1 MRRLRLLLIATL
13 SVTPAALAHDADVLY
28 ARLETTPNGLTEII
42 TLTSATLL
50 QLAPVDAD
58 GDSMLTQQDLDR
70 RADAIVAGVW
80 NDLPLTAGGA
90 ACTRSNERALL
101 EDGFISLSADWVC
114 GEGDLR
120 QDFKILRI
128 LPTNYRV
135 VLGSQLEG
143 ERGRRFAQGV
153 FTALEVPR
161 PKPASVVD
169 GQRLASGFVVGLRDT
184 GVTEALALCFLAFL
198 SAGTIKRGAARLA
211 LLIAGAAVVLAS
223 FTPPSLIVPVLL
235 ALGAL
240 GIAFVKAP
248 FVAEAA
254 CLIAGV
260 GLGLRSTLILRQEA
274 LGWLLG
280 TAVVMIVCAA
290 IGLPLGRIIGRRP
303 RAWSSTRLLL
313 VLLVLFSVGLRLGA

>member
-1 MRRLRLLLIATL
+1 MRRLRLFLIATL

-28 ARLETTPNGLTEII
+28 ARLETTPTGLTEIV
-42 TLTSATLL
+42 TLTNATLL

-58 GDSMLTQQDLDR
+58 GDSMLTQKDLDT
-70 RADAIVAGVW
+70 RADAIIAGVW
-80 NDLPLTAGGA
+80 NDLPLTAGGV

-161 PKPASVVD
+161 PKPPSVID
-169 GQRLASGFVVGLRDT
+169 RERIGSGVVVGLRDT
-184 GVTEALALCFLAFL
+184 GVVEALALCFLAFL
-198 SAGTIKRGAARLA
+198 SAGTLKRGASRLG
-211 LLIAGAAVVLAS
+211 LFMAGAAVVLAS
-223 FTPPSLIVPVLL
+223 FTGPPVVVPVLL
-235 ALGAL
+235 ALGAV
-240 GIAFVKAP
+240 GIAFVKTP
-248 FVAEAA
+248 FVAEVA
-254 CLIAGV
+254 CLLAGL
-260 GLGLRSTLILRQEA
+260 GLGLRSTLLVRQEA
-274 LGWLLG
+274 IGWLLG
-280 TAVVMIVCAA
+280 SAIVMIVCAA
-290 IGLPLGRIIGRRP
+290 LGLPLGRIMLRRP
-303 RAWSSTRLLL
+303 RAWASTRLVL

>member
-1 MRRLRLLLIATL
+1 MRRLRLLLLATL
-13 SVTPAALAHDADVLY
+13 SVTSAALAHDADVLY
-28 ARLETTPNGLTEII
+28 ARLETTPAGLTEII
-42 TLTSATLL
+42 TLTNATLL

-58 GDSMLTQQDLDR
+58 GDSLLTQKDLDA

-90 ACTRSNERALL
+90 PCTRSNERALL
-101 EDGFISLSADWVC
+101 EDGFISLTADWAC

-161 PKPASVVD
+161 PRPPSFID
-169 GQRLASGFVVGLRDT
+169 GQRLGLGFVVGLRDT
-184 GVTEALALCFLAFL
+184 GVVEALALCFLAFL
-198 SAGTIKRGAARLA
+198 SAGTIRRGALRLG
-211 LLIAGAAVVLAS
+211 LLIGGAAIVLAS
-223 FTPPSLIVPVLL
+223 FTPPAVVVPVLL
-235 ALGAL
+235 ALGAV
-240 GIAFVKAP
+240 GVAFVKAP
-248 FVAEAA
+248 GAAEAA
-254 CLIAGV
+254 CVLGGV
-260 GLGLRSTLILRQEA
+260 GLGLRSTLLVRQEA

-280 TAVVMIVCAA
+280 AAVVMLVSAA
-290 IGLPLGRIIGRRP
+290 IGLPLGRILSRRP
-303 RAWSSTRLLL
+303 RAWASTRLVLV
-313 VLLVLFSVGLRLGA
+313 VLLLFSVGLRLGS

>member
-1 MRRLRLLLIATL
+1 MRRLRLLLLATL
-13 SVTPAALAHDADVLY
+13 SVTPAAFAHDADVLY
-28 ARLETTPNGLTEII
+28 ARLETTPTGLTEII
-42 TLTSATLL
+42 TLTNATLL

-58 GDSMLTQQDLDR
+58 GDSLLTQNDLDS

-80 NDLPLTAGGA
+80 NDLPLTAGGVP
-90 ACTRSNERALL
+90 CTRANERALL

-161 PKPASVVD
+161 PKPPSVID
-169 GQRLASGFVVGLRDT
+169 GQKLAAGFVVGLRDT
-184 GVTEALALCFLAFL
+184 GVVEALALCFLAFL
-198 SAGTIKRGAARLA
+198 SAQTLKRGAIRLA
-211 LLIAGAAVVLAS
+211 LFIAGAAIVLAS
-223 FTPPSLIVPVLL
+223 LTPPSLVVPGLL

-248 FVAEAA
+248 VVPEGA
-254 CLIAGV
+254 CLLAGV
-260 GLGLRSTLILRQEA
+260 GLGLRSTLLIRQEA

-280 TAVVMIVCAA
+280 AVVVMLVSAL
-290 IGLPLGRIIGRRP
+290 IGLPLGRIIARRP
-303 RAWSSTRLLL
+303 RAWGSTRLLL

>member
-1 MRRLRLLLIATL
+1 MRRLRLLLLATL
-13 SVTPAALAHDADVLY
+13 SVTPAAFAHDADVLY
-28 ARLETTPNGLTEII
+28 ARLETTPTGLTEII
-42 TLTSATLL
+42 TLTNATLL

-58 GDSMLTQQDLDR
+58 GDSLLTQNDLDS

-80 NDLPLTAGGA
+80 NDLPLTAGGVP
-90 ACTRSNERALL
+90 CTRANERALL

-169 GQRLASGFVVGLRDT
+169 GQKLAAGFVVGLRDT
-184 GVTEALALCFLAFL
+184 GVVEALALCFLAFL
-198 SAGTIKRGAARLA
+198 SARTLKRGAIRLA
-211 LLIAGAAVVLAS
+211 LFIAGAAIVLAS
-223 FTPPSLIVPVLL
+223 LTPPSLVVPGLL

-248 FVAEAA
+248 VVPEGA
-254 CLIAGV
+254 CLLAGV
-260 GLGLRSTLILRQEA
+260 GLGLRSTLLIRQEA

-280 TAVVMIVCAA
+280 AVVVMLVSAL
-290 IGLPLGRIIGRRP
+290 IGLPLGRIIARRP
-303 RAWSSTRLLL
+303 RAWGSTRLLL